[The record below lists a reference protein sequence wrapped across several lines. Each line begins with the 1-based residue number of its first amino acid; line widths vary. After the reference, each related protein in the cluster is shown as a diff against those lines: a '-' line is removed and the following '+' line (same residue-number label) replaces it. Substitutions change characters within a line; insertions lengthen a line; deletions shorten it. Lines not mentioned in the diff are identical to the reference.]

1 MHEKLAIIDGRVS
14 WLGSLNI
21 LSHHSASEIMMRIES
36 SEFAQ
41 SLLKEYERPALQ
53 KKKGPNSSNLSTQ
66 VQAGSPCPVDGCK
79 GTMSLVP
86 SGFSKKTGK
95 PYGAFLGCTKF
106 QTHPK

>member
-1 MHEKLAIIDGRVS
+1 
-14 WLGSLNI
+14 
-21 LSHHSASEIMMRIES
+21 MRIES

-66 VQAGSPCPVDGCK
+66 VEAGSPCPVDGCK

-86 SGFSKKTGK
+86 SGFPRRPGNLTVPSLDAPNSNLIQSEPNGTV
-95 PYGAFLGCTKF
+95 
-106 QTHPK
+106 